1 MRKVALIAGGMGRW
15 GVRQATIRDLISEG
29 IKAAFDDNKNI
40 KPKDIEGFLLSS
52 AFPERNC
59 FQTHTAPLAMEM
71 AGVTASKLIG
81 RVELLCSS
89 GTLAIQLAY
98 AHIAAGLSDI
108 IMVIGAEKLY
118 LPEKWETFHNMQAAC
133 DRDFDSIHGLG
144 VPPPVFAMIAK
155 KHMKAYGTT
164 EEQMA
169 MVSMKARRNGAKNPF
184 AQFQK
189 AVDMDEI
196 MNSTRVVDPLKIF
209 DCCPVT
215 DGAAGVI
222 LASEDRA
229 RDFTDTPIWFKGI
242 GQASTHKNSANMPG
256 YTSWPNLKMAAKDAY
271 ERAEIKPKDV
281 DVACT
286 HDCFTISEIIEYEE
300 LGWCEK
306 GEGGKFIEEGL
317 SDFGGDVVVN
327 PCGGLL
333 SCGHPFGA
341 TGVRQAQEMMHQL
354 RGDANNQVAGAQ
366 IAMQHTLSGFVSDST
381 IIIYGKEAS

>member
-1 MRKVALIAGGMGRW
+1 MRKVALIAGGMGKW
-15 GVRQATIRDLISEG
+15 GVREATIRDLISEG
-29 IKAAFDDNKNI
+29 IKSAFDDNENI
-40 KPKDIEGFLLSS
+40 KPKNIEGLLLAS
-52 AFPERNC
+52 AFPERNA

-71 AGVTASKLIG
+71 GGISASKLIG

-89 GTLAIQLAY
+89 GTLGVQLAY
-98 AHIAAGLSDI
+98 AHIAAGLSDV
-108 IMVIGAEKLY
+108 IMVVGAEKLY
-118 LPEKWETFHNMQAAC
+118 MPEKWETFHNMQAAC
-133 DRDFDSIHGLG
+133 DRDFDCIHGLG
-144 VPPPVFAMIAK
+144 MPPPVFAMIAK

-169 MVSMKARRNGAKNPF
+169 MVAVKAHRNGATNPF
-184 AQFQK
+184 AQFQNK
-189 AVDMDEI
+189 VTMDEV
-196 MNSTRVVDPLKIF
+196 MNAKRIVAPLKLY

-215 DGAAGVI
+215 DGAAAVI

-229 RDFTDTPIWFKGI
+229 RDFTDKPIWIKGI

-256 YTSWPNLKMAAKDAY
+256 YTSWPNLKTASKDAY
-271 ERAEIKPKDV
+271 ERAGIKPDDV

-286 HDCFTISEIIEYEE
+286 HDCFTISEIIEYED

-317 SDFGGDVVVN
+317 SDFGGKIVVN
-327 PCGGLL
+327 PDGGLL

-354 RGDANNQVAGAQ
+354 RGDARNQVEGAE
-366 IAMQHTLSGFVSDST
+366 IALQHTLSGFVSDST
-381 IIIYGKEAS
+381 IIIYGREN